1 MTPSRSEAAPHRGRR
16 VPATVAVIGLGRFGS
31 ALALELMR
39 HGAQVMGIDIAEEV
53 VQDLNGQLGSGVR
66 ADATREQVLRQV
78 TRGLLRSDPD
88 LGRADHPED
97 TAALQLLAQHLAQHV
112 LGYRGFYTAALTGPG
127 GYAVRTAMADHLTGV
142 LYGLRGQQQ
151 DGTDGALRERFAIHG
166 LLGMLTETLTDHE
179 CGDLHAIVTGLQRE
193 LAA

>member
-1 MTPSRSEAAPHRGRR
+1 MDRR
-16 VPATVAVIGLGRFGS
+16 NERTRRAVMKATVELLESSGPRVGLTEIAQAAGVSRKAVYENFGS
-31 ALALELMR
+31 
-39 HGAQVMGIDIAEEV
+39 
-53 VQDLNGQLGSGVR
+53 
-66 ADATREQVLRQV
+66 REQVLRQV

-142 LYGLRGQQQ
+142 LYRLRGQQQ